1 MDITHTCHHCLRG
14 KKIFRISLDL
24 YNEEGV
30 LRPGVQRM
38 KKFEFICH
46 YCRRK
51 SFFDFYRFSHPD
63 IILLLKRLD
72 QQQNELIQ
80 ALDQLVQALDQLINI
95 LQSTTIDESIDFKI
109 G

>member
-1 MDITHTCHHCLRG
+1 M
-14 KKIFRISLDL
+14 
-24 YNEEGV
+24 YNEEAV

-46 YCRRK
+46 YCRK
-51 SFFDFYRFSHPD
+51 PSFFDFYRFSHPD

-80 ALDQLVQALDQLINI
+80 ALDQLVQALDQLVNI

>member
-14 KKIFRISLDL
+14 KKVFRISLDL

-38 KKFEFICH
+38 KEFEFMCT
-46 YCRRK
+46 YCWRK

-63 IILLLKRLD
+63 VILLLKRLD
-72 QQQNELIQ
+72 EQQNQLIQ
-80 ALDQLVQALDQLINI
+80 ALDQLLNI
-95 LQSTTIDESIDFKI
+95 LESIINEFVDFKI

>member
-1 MDITHTCHHCLRG
+1 MDITHTCIHCLRG
-14 KKIFRISLDL
+14 KQVFRISLDL

-30 LRPGVQRM
+30 LHPGVQRM
-38 KKFEFICH
+38 KIFEFICT
-46 YCRRK
+46 YCWRK

-72 QQQNELIQ
+72 EQQTKLQQ
-80 ALDQLVQALDQLINI
+80 AIDQLQKTIDQL
-95 LQSTTIDESIDFKI
+95 LDKSVDFKI